1 MRRPAG
7 LTVLAVCYLS
17 AAGVLGLTS
26 IVLIFGRSSLS
37 GVSGPADSGPP
48 PSARGLALIGLL
60 CLLIA
65 LLNVICA
72 IGFLKLKK
80 WSRAVA
86 IIYHLGWAIFWALS
100 ILGLRL
106 HPSFPSLLFRIVL
119 LAIQAWVVVYLL
131 APKVEQ
137 AFTTN
142 SVSNSS
148 LSSK

>member
-1 MRRPAG
+1 MQRPAG

-26 IVLIFGRSSLS
+26 IVLIFGRSFLS

-48 PSARGLALIGLL
+48 PSARGLALMGLL

-65 LLNVICA
+65 LLNVICG
-72 IGFLKLKK
+72 IGFLKLRN
-80 WSRAVA
+80 WSRALA
-86 IIYHLGWAIFWALS
+86 ILFHLAWAIFWALS

-106 HPSFPSLLFRIVL
+106 HPSFPSLTFRIVL

-137 AFTTN
+137 AFTTK
-142 SVSNSS
+142 SA
-148 LSSK
+148 

>member
-26 IVLIFGRSSLS
+26 IVLIFRRSFLS

-48 PSARGLALIGLL
+48 PSARGLALMGLL
-60 CLLIA
+60 CLLLA

-86 IIYHLGWAIFWALS
+86 IIFHFARAIFWALS

-142 SVSNSS
+142 SV
-148 LSSK
+148 